1 MRRNLPTMLVA
12 VIIAACGTISGDVS
26 ARRPETVRQMAG
38 TTMYLVPAT
47 VENGATLGR
56 ACAGA
61 SEWFDRHRSEYA
73 RLVSIQR
80 AHADSG
86 GARHATAAASYSDS
100 ARALAQA
107 PPDEPDSV
115 AIKLAAKSV
124 TLSDAGEFNFG
135 RAKAGNYFIV
145 IPGLGWTG
153 VTAHHWPVHLPL
165 RLDRLQP
172 SCAVIGE
179 G

>member
-1 MRRNLPTMLVA
+1 MSVPCMRIGRPATVLA
-12 VIIAACGTISGDVS
+12 VVLIAACGTISGDVS

-56 ACAGA
+56 ACEGA
-61 SEWFDRHRSEYA
+61 REWFDRHRSEYA
-73 RLVSIQR
+73 RL
-80 AHADSG
+80 
-86 GARHATAAASYSDS
+86 AAAGYRDS

-115 AIKLAAKSV
+115 AIRLAAKSV
-124 TLSDAGEFNFG
+124 TVSDGGEFNFG
-135 RAKAGNYFIV
+135 RTAAGNYFIV

-153 VTAHHWPVHLPL
+153 VTAKHWPVHVPL